1 LNDRFERKS
10 EYQLFIGRHAL
21 SEDDK
26 YNIHYVDHMKDDE
39 FMITKIMET
48 DKFFFIEGLFGRRY
62 AKRILYNKATKKSRD
77 IIFNLDLHDAGFH
90 NDIDGSIP
98 FWPKGYVSQNVLYD
112 YISPFEL
119 KQLMN
124 DPYYKTI
131 AFRDKAKNEAI
142 RNCLASAKITDN
154 PIIFLVTVK
163 Q

>member
-26 YNIHYVDHMKDDE
+26 YNIHYVDSMKDDE
-39 FMITKIMET
+39 FMITKVMET

-62 AKRILYNKATKKSRD
+62 AKRILYNKETQRSRD
-77 IIFNLDLHDAGFH
+77 IIFNLDIHDAGFH

-98 FWPKGYVSQNVLYD
+98 FWPKGQADTNVLYD
-112 YISPFEL
+112 FISPYEL
-119 KQLMN
+119 KQLMDN
-124 DPYYKTI
+124 PYFKTI
-131 AFRDKAKNEAI
+131 KFRNQQQNDSIMRYI
-142 RNCLASAKITDN
+142 RSAKITDN